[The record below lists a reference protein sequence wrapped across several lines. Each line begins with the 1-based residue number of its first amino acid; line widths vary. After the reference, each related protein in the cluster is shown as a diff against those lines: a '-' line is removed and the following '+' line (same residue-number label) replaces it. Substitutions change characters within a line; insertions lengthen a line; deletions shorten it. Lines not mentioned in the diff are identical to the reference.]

1 MKRESFFLAVFYMD
15 QYLSQFPVTSLKTVA
30 LGALTLGLK
39 MDDAEMISKFCFQY
53 LYNPE
58 KTVKRN
64 SSGAQLRLKQKQKEQ
79 KEPKEPK
86 EPSDDPR

>member
-15 QYLSQFPVTSLKTVA
+15 QYLSQFPVTSLKIVA

-39 MDDAEMISKFCFQY
+39 MDDAEMTSKFCFQY

-79 KEPKEPK
+79 KEPKEP
-86 EPSDDPR
+86 SDDQR

>member
-1 MKRESFFLAVFYMD
+1 MLGKVCGALSMKRESFFLAVFFMD
-15 QYLSQFPVTSLKTVA
+15 QYLSQFPVTSLKIVA

-79 KEPKEPK
+79 K
-86 EPSDDPR
+86 